1 MSMPRTELAFAAL
14 TGVLFV
20 VFGLVSSASKVF
32 FAVPCIAAWGAY
44 AIWRTA
50 RGHQKELG
58 LTLDG
63 IGRAST
69 VPAAMVLATVVV
81 SIVRRIWLGWTAPPP
96 ETWLLLL
103 IYPPWGLVQQMIV
116 QVFVARNLVLLGV
129 PRPLV
134 VPIGALVFGAVH
146 APDWTLL
153 AITAPAGLVWTWWFL
168 RHPTLIPIAIA
179 HGWSGAFVYT
189 WILDRSALH

>member
-1 MSMPRTELAFAAL
+1 MPRIELAAAAL

-20 VFGLVSSASKVF
+20 VFGLVSNASKVV

-44 AIWRTA
+44 AIWRVS
-50 RGHQKELG
+50 RGERRALG

-63 IGRAST
+63 IARASS
-69 VPAAMVLATVVV
+69 VPAAMVLAIVAL
-81 SIVRRIWLGWTAPPP
+81 SIVRKISIGWTPPP
-96 ETWLLLL
+96 KETWLLLL

-116 QVFVARNLVLLGV
+116 QVFVAKNLSTLGV
-129 PRPLV
+129 PRALV

-146 APDWTLL
+146 APDWTLV
-153 AITAPAGLVWTWWFL
+153 AITAPAGLVWTWWYL